1 MDAENRRVVTDR
13 GSLINSILNFNRAD
27 PDPGRRWRSWRPS
40 EKFTETHPRKLQPY
54 SGPERASSNAQ
65 SMGWRSLGPVPR
77 RPSPAPDWPCFAP
90 SCVDSLDAADRV
102 RDTCPRPIRP
112 IRRDPRAAARRFSS
126 SRLSVLAMIH
136 LPPPRPYTKAY

>member
-40 EKFTETHPRKLQPY
+40 EKFTETHPRKLQLILDRR
-54 SGPERASSNAQ
+54 EHRSNAQ

-77 RPSPAPDWPCFAP
+77 RPSP
-90 SCVDSLDAADRV
+90 
-102 RDTCPRPIRP
+102 
-112 IRRDPRAAARRFSS
+112 
-126 SRLSVLAMIH
+126 
-136 LPPPRPYTKAY
+136 